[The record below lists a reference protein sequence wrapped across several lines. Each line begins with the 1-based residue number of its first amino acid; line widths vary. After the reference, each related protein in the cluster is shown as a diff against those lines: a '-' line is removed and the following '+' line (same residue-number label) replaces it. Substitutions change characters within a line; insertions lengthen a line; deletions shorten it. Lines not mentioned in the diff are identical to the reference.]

1 MIFKKIKNLNYLLI
15 FILILIS
22 FIGAAGLYSAAD
34 GSYQPWASKHLI
46 RFYAFLLLAI
56 FISLIDIRLIYKYT
70 YLLFIISLFLLIS
83 VEIIGV
89 LGKGATRWIRIFGFN
104 IQPSELVKITII
116 LSLAKFYNDLK
127 FENIKKISYLFF
139 PFLILVTPFIF
150 VVIQPDLGTSLSIL
164 ILGAFILFLAGIRL
178 WKFLFGFIMTIIS
191 IPIILQ
197 FIKPYQK
204 DRIVSFLNP
213 ESDPLGRGYQLIQSK
228 IALGS
233 GGATGKGFLQGTQSY
248 LEYLP
253 EKQTDFIFT
262 LIGEEFG
269 FIGTIFIIFLFIILI
284 AVCYF
289 ISIKCFN
296 IFGRII
302 ALGVASNIFIYVFM
316 NIAMVSG
323 LMPVVGIPL
332 PLISYGG
339 SVMLSIM
346 ISIGLVLNVELNY
359 NLKKLNNA

>member
-1 MIFKKIKNLNYLLI
+1 MIFAKIKQLNYLLI
-15 FILILIS
+15 FLLILLS

-46 RFYAFLLLAI
+46 RFYIFLLMAI
-56 FISLIDIRLIYKYT
+56 LISIIDIKLIYKYS
-70 YLLFIISLFLLIS
+70 YLLFLISILLLIS
-83 VEIIGV
+83 VEVIGE
-89 LGKGATRWIRIFGFN
+89 LGKGATRWIRIFGFS

-116 LSLAKFYNDLK
+116 LALAKFYNDIK
-127 FENIKKISYLFF
+127 FENIKKITFLFF
-139 PFLILVTPFIF
+139 PFLILIIPFIF
-150 VVIQPDLGTSLSIL
+150 VVIQPDLGTSLSIVL
-164 ILGAFILFLAGIRL
+164 LGVFILFIAGIKI
-178 WKFLFGFIMTIIS
+178 WKFIFGLTVTFIS
-191 IPIILQ
+191 IPILLQ
-197 FIKPYQK
+197 FIKPYQR
-204 DRIVSFLNP
+204 DRIISFLNP
-213 ESDPLGRGYQLIQSK
+213 ETDPLGQGYQLIQSK

-233 GGATGKGFLQGTQSY
+233 GGVTGKGFLQGTQSY

-269 FIGTIFIIFLFIILI
+269 FLGTIFIILIFILLI
-284 AVCYF
+284 GVCYF
-289 ISIKCFN
+289 ISIKCFHT
-296 IFGRII
+296 FGRIVS
-302 ALGVASNIFIYVFM
+302 LGVASNIFIYVFM
-316 NIAMVSG
+316 NISMVSG

>member
-1 MIFKKIKNLNYLLI
+1 MIIEKIKNLNYLLI
-15 FILILIS
+15 FLLILLS
-22 FIGAAGLYSAAD
+22 FIGAAGLYSAAE
-34 GSYQPWASKHLI
+34 GSYQPWTSRHLI
-46 RFYAFLLLAI
+46 RFYIFLIMAVI
-56 FISLIDIRLIYKYT
+56 ISVIDIKIIYKYS
-70 YLLFIISLFLLIS
+70 YLLFILSLVLLIS

-89 LGKGATRWIRIFGFN
+89 LGKGATRWIKIFGFS
-104 IQPSELVKITII
+104 IQPSELVKVTII
-116 LSLAKFYNDLK
+116 LALAKFYHDLK
-127 FENIKKISYLFF
+127 FENIKKISFLFF
-139 PFLILVTPFIF
+139 PFLILTIPFIF

-164 ILGAFILFLAGIRL
+164 ILGVFILFLAGIRL
-178 WKFLFGFIMTIIS
+178 WKFLLGFTVIIIS
-191 IPIILQ
+191 IPLFLR
-197 FIKPYQK
+197 FIKPYQR
-204 DRIVSFLNP
+204 DRVISFLDP
-213 ESDPLGRGYQLIQSK
+213 ESDPLGQGYQLIQSK

-233 GGATGKGFLQGTQSY
+233 GGGTGKGFLQGTQSY

-269 FIGTIFIIFLFIILI
+269 FLGTIFIIFLFILLI
-284 AVCYF
+284 GVCYF
-289 ISIKCFN
+289 ISIKCFHV
-296 IFGRII
+296 FGRII
-302 ALGVASNIFIYVFM
+302 TLGVASNIFIYVFI

-359 NLKKLNNA
+359 NLKKFNNA

>member
-1 MIFKKIKNLNYLLI
+1 MIIEKIKNLNYLLI
-15 FILILIS
+15 FLLILLS
-22 FIGAAGLYSAAD
+22 FIGAAGLYSAAE
-34 GSYQPWASKHLI
+34 GSYQPWTSRHLI
-46 RFYAFLLLAI
+46 RFYIFLIMAVI
-56 FISLIDIRLIYKYT
+56 ISVIDIKIIYKYS
-70 YLLFIISLFLLIS
+70 YLLFILSLVLLIS

-89 LGKGATRWIRIFGFN
+89 LGKGATRWIKIFGFS
-104 IQPSELVKITII
+104 IQPSELVKVTII
-116 LSLAKFYNDLK
+116 LALAKFYHDLK
-127 FENIKKISYLFF
+127 FENIKKISFLFF
-139 PFLILVTPFIF
+139 PFLILTIPFIF
-150 VVIQPDLGTSLSIL
+150 VVMQPDLGTSLSIL
-164 ILGAFILFLAGIRL
+164 ILGVFVLFLAGIRL
-178 WKFLFGFIMTIIS
+178 WKFLLGFTVIIIS
-191 IPIILQ
+191 IPLFLR
-197 FIKPYQK
+197 FIKPYQR
-204 DRIVSFLNP
+204 DRVISFLDP
-213 ESDPLGRGYQLIQSK
+213 ESDPLGQGYQLIQSK

-233 GGATGKGFLQGTQSY
+233 GGGTGKGFLQGTQSY

-269 FIGTIFIIFLFIILI
+269 FLGTIFIIFLFILLI
-284 AVCYF
+284 GVCYF
-289 ISIKCFN
+289 ISIKCFHV
-296 IFGRII
+296 FGRII

-359 NLKKLNNA
+359 NLKKFNNA

>member
-1 MIFKKIKNLNYLLI
+1 MIIEKIKNLNYLLI
-15 FILILIS
+15 FLLILLS
-22 FIGAAGLYSAAD
+22 FIGAAGLYSAAE
-34 GSYQPWASKHLI
+34 GSYQPWTSRHLI
-46 RFYAFLLLAI
+46 RFYIFLIMAVI
-56 FISLIDIRLIYKYT
+56 ISVIDIKIIYKYS
-70 YLLFIISLFLLIS
+70 YLLFILSLVLLIS

-89 LGKGATRWIRIFGFN
+89 LGKGATRWIKIFGFS
-104 IQPSELVKITII
+104 IQPSELVKVTII
-116 LSLAKFYNDLK
+116 LALAKFYHDLK
-127 FENIKKISYLFF
+127 FENIEKISFLFF
-139 PFLILVTPFIF
+139 PFLILTIPFIF

-164 ILGAFILFLAGIRL
+164 ILGVFILFLAGIRL
-178 WKFLFGFIMTIIS
+178 WKFLLGFTVIIIS
-191 IPIILQ
+191 IPLFLR
-197 FIKPYQK
+197 FIKPYQR
-204 DRIVSFLNP
+204 DRVISFLDP
-213 ESDPLGRGYQLIQSK
+213 ESDPLGQGYQLIQSK

-233 GGATGKGFLQGTQSY
+233 GGGTGKGFLQGTQSY

-269 FIGTIFIIFLFIILI
+269 FLGTIFIIFLFILLI
-284 AVCYF
+284 GVCYF
-289 ISIKCFN
+289 ISIKCFHV
-296 IFGRII
+296 FGRII

-359 NLKKLNNA
+359 NLKKFNNA

>member
-1 MIFKKIKNLNYLLI
+1 MTFQKIKNLNFLLI
-15 FILILIS
+15 FLLVLLS

-34 GSYQPWASKHLI
+34 GSYHPWAYKHLV
-46 RFYAFLLLAI
+46 RFYVFLLMAI
-56 FISLIDIRLIYKYT
+56 IISMIDIKIIYKYT
-70 YLLFIISLFLLIS
+70 YSIFFLSLLLLIS
-83 VEIIGV
+83 VEIIGE
-89 LGKGATRWIRIFGFN
+89 LGKGATRWIRVFGFN
-104 IQPSELVKITII
+104 IQPSEIVKITII
-116 LSLAKFYNDLK
+116 LALAKYYNDLK
-127 FENIKKISYLFF
+127 FENIKKIISLFI
-139 PFLILVTPFIF
+139 PFLILGIPFIF
-150 VVIQPDLGTSLSIL
+150 VIIQPDLGTSLSII
-164 ILGAFILFLAGIRL
+164 ILGISILFLAGVRI
-178 WKFLFGFIMTIIS
+178 WKFLLGFLLTIIS

-197 FIKPYQK
+197 FIKPYQRN
-204 DRIVSFLNP
+204 RIISFLNP
-213 ESDPLGRGYQLIQSK
+213 ESDPLGQGYQLIQSK

-233 GGATGKGFLQGTQSY
+233 GGGAGKGFLQGTQSY

-269 FIGTIFIIFLFIILI
+269 FIGTIFIIFLFLILI
-284 AVCYF
+284 SVCYF
-289 ISIKCFN
+289 ISIKSFHT
-296 IFGRII
+296 FGRII

-346 ISIGLVLNVELNY
+346 ISIGLVLNIELNY
-359 NLKKLNNA
+359 NIKKIDNA

>member
-1 MIFKKIKNLNYLLI
+1 MIFEKIKNLNYLLI
-15 FILILIS
+15 FLLILLS

-34 GSYQPWASKHLI
+34 GSYNPWASRHLV
-46 RFYAFLLLAI
+46 RFYVFLLMAI
-56 FISLIDIRLIYKYT
+56 VISLIDIKLIYKYS
-70 YLLFIISLFLLIS
+70 YLIFILSLLLLVS

-89 LGKGATRWIRIFGFN
+89 LGKGATRWIRILGFS

-116 LSLAKFYNDLK
+116 LALAKFYHDIK
-127 FENIKKISYLFF
+127 FENIKKISFLFF
-139 PFLILVTPFIF
+139 PFLILIIPFAF
-150 VVIQPDLGTSLSIL
+150 VVIQPDLGTSLSI
-164 ILGAFILFLAGIRL
+164 IMLGAFILFVAGVRI
-178 WKFLFGFIMTIIS
+178 WKFLLGIMATIIS
-191 IPIILQ
+191 IPIFLQ
-197 FIKPYQK
+197 YIKPYQR
-204 DRIVSFLNP
+204 DRIISFLNP
-213 ESDPLGRGYQLIQSK
+213 ESDPLGQGYQLIQSK

-269 FIGTIFIIFLFIILI
+269 FLGTIFIILIFILLI

-289 ISIKCFN
+289 ISIKCFHT
-296 IFGRII
+296 FGRIL
-302 ALGVASNIFIYVFM
+302 ALGVASNVFIYVFM

-346 ISIGLVLNVELNY
+346 ISMGLVLNVELNY
-359 NLKKLNNA
+359 NLKKLHNA

>member
-1 MIFKKIKNLNYLLI
+1 MTFQKIKNLNYLVI
-15 FILILIS
+15 FLLILLS

-34 GSYQPWASKHLI
+34 GSYQPWASRHLI
-46 RFYAFLLLAI
+46 RFYVFLIITL
-56 FISLIDIRLIYKYT
+56 FISFIDIRLIYKYS
-70 YLLFIISLFLLIS
+70 YLLFIISLLLLIS

-89 LGKGATRWIRIFGFN
+89 LGKGATRWIRIFGLS
-104 IQPSELVKITII
+104 IQPSEFVKITII
-116 LSLAKFYNDLK
+116 LALAKFYHDIK
-127 FENIKKISYLFF
+127 FENVKKISYLFF
-139 PFLILVTPFIF
+139 PFLILIIPFF
-150 VVIQPDLGTSLSIL
+150 FCCNTPDLGTSLSI
-164 ILGAFILFLAGIRL
+164 IMLGVFIFFIAGIRL
-178 WKFLFGFIMTIIS
+178 WKFILGFITTVIS
-191 IPIILQ
+191 IPILLQ
-197 FIKPYQK
+197 FIQPYQRE
-204 DRIVSFLNP
+204 RIISFLNP
-213 ESDPLGRGYQLIQSK
+213 DSDPLGQGYQLIQSK

-269 FIGTIFIIFLFIILI
+269 FLGTIFIIFIFILLI

-289 ISIKCFN
+289 ISIKSFHF
-296 IFGRII
+296 FGKILSI
-302 ALGVASNIFIYVFM
+302 GVASNIFIYVFM
-316 NIAMVSG
+316 NVAMVSG

-346 ISIGLVLNVELNY
+346 ISMGLILNVDLNY

>member
-1 MIFKKIKNLNYLLI
+1 MIFQKIKNLNYLLI
-15 FILILIS
+15 FLLILLS

-34 GSYQPWASKHLI
+34 GSYQPWAIKHLI
-46 RFYAFLLLAI
+46 RFYVFLLMAI
-56 FISLIDIRLIYKYT
+56 VISIIDIKLIYKYC
-70 YLLFIISLFLLIS
+70 YLLFIISLLLLIS

-89 LGKGATRWIRIFGFN
+89 LGKGATRWIKIFGLS
-104 IQPSELVKITII
+104 IQPSEIVKITII
-116 LSLAKFYNDLK
+116 LALAKFYHDIK
-127 FENIKKISYLFF
+127 FENVKKISYLFF
-139 PFLILVTPFIF
+139 PFLILIIPFIF
-150 VVIQPDLGTSLSIL
+150 VVIQPDLGTSLSI
-164 ILGAFILFLAGIRL
+164 IMLGIFILFLAGIRV
-178 WKFLFGFIMTIIS
+178 WKFIFGFIATVIS
-191 IPIILQ
+191 IPILLQ
-197 FIKPYQK
+197 FIKPYQRE
-204 DRIVSFLNP
+204 RIISFLNP
-213 ESDPLGRGYQLIQSK
+213 DSDHLGQGYQLIQSK

-269 FIGTIFIIFLFIILI
+269 FLGTIFIISLFILLI

-289 ISIKCFN
+289 ISIKCFHS
-296 IFGRII
+296 FGKILV
-302 ALGVASNIFIYVFM
+302 LGVASNIFIYVFM

-346 ISIGLVLNVELNY
+346 ISMGLVLNVDLNY